1 MNSRTWSS
9 IQSSLVA
16 ITICAIVQVIAQ
28 VLFQVALA
36 KNFGATREVDSFSAA
51 LAIPTVLI
59 SILTSSIGYIM
70 VPLLVPLN
78 SDNKKSSQSNEE
90 EFRQV
95 ALAVGLWSIGLC
107 ALASLILWIYASPIV
122 NLLYVKF
129 STIERQLTTGMLQ
142 ILAPI
147 VVLSAIQGWLQ
158 GIDHSRQN
166 FLRPALAN
174 AIGPSVVT
182 MLLFIPIAW
191 ERPIYWIASCLLL
204 GTLAAIVLL
213 LPAIRFGI
221 PARWKTPP
229 ATLIAIRRSIP
240 LLAFNSYT
248 KLDPIVDRVL
258 LAGLTVGAISHLNY
272 AQRFVTALILIASS
286 GVSTMAFSDLAG
298 AKTGD
303 FAHFC
308 SRLYE
313 NLRRMILVVMPVTI
327 GLFFFSSPSIKTL
340 LERGQF
346 TSQDT
351 TQVAILLI
359 GLIGFFIASAVGDL
373 IAKAYY
379 AFGDTKT
386 PSIIGAL
393 AFTCGMGF
401 KVLGVNYWGVWGL
414 AISTS
419 VYTFLSVCVMLF
431 ILGRRLKM
439 RNFFQELFPTTLRS
453 MAASILGSL
462 IASVILWS
470 SLPSAWW
477 IAVFLGAITYAI
489 FLLALKDST
498 WRKMVL
504 RNRRHESGLP

>member
-1 MNSRTWSS
+1 MTPRSS
-9 IQSSLVA
+9 PAIKSSLVA

-78 SDNKKSSQSNEE
+78 ADNKSSSQSNDE

-95 ALAVGLWSIGLC
+95 AFAVGLWSIGLC
-107 ALASLILWIYASPIV
+107 ALASFILWIFALSIV
-122 NLLYVKF
+122 NLLYIKF
-129 STIERQLTTGMLQ
+129 STLERELTAGMLE

-174 AIGPSVVT
+174 AFGPFVVT
-182 MLLFIPIAW
+182 VLLFVPITW
-191 ERPIYWIASCLLL
+191 ERPIYWIASSLIL
-204 GTLAAIVLL
+204 GTLAALVLL
-213 LPAIRFGI
+213 LPAIRYGI
-221 PARWKTPP
+221 PTHWKMPP
-229 ATLIAIRRSIP
+229 ATLTAMRRSIP

-272 AQRFVTALILIASS
+272 AQRFVTALILISSS
-286 GVSTMAFSDLAG
+286 GISTMAFSDLAG

-303 FAHFC
+303 STHFC

-313 NLRRMILVVMPVTI
+313 NLRRMILVVIPVTL
-327 GLFFFSSPSIKTL
+327 GLFFFASPSIKTL

-379 AFGDTKT
+379 AIGDTKT

-393 AFTCGMGF
+393 AFTCGIGF
-401 KVLGVNYWGVWGL
+401 KVLGVTYWGVWGL

-419 VYTFLSVCVMLF
+419 VYTFLSVCVMFF
-431 ILGRRLKM
+431 ILRRRLHM
-439 RNFFQELFPTTLRS
+439 EHFFQELFPTSLRS
-453 MAASILGSL
+453 VVGSIVGSL
-462 IASVILWS
+462 VASVILWS
-470 SLPSAWW
+470 ALPSAWW
-477 IAVFLGAITYAI
+477 IAVFCGALTYTI
-489 FLLALKDST
+489 FLVAIKDPT
-498 WRKMVL
+498 WRRMVL
-504 RNRRHESGLP
+504 RNHQI